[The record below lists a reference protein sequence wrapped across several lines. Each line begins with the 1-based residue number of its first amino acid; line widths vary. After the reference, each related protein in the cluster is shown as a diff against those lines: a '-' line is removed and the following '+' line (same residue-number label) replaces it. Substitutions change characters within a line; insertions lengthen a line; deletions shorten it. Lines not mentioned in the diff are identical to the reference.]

1 MGLLDRLK
9 KPLQENELKK
19 TFTTEENATMS
30 DVIEYALKDITI
42 TREMAE
48 KIGALSQG
56 IHLISDA
63 IASMPVYL
71 YKRLESGERE
81 KVLDNRTVLL
91 NSENSPYSTAFNMKK
106 ALISDF
112 LYYGNGYLDIDRNAD
127 NTIKYLHHIPYHDIT
142 CSSNGEQNKRKLVN
156 TYTYWD
162 YINADAFQVLNLVR
176 NPKNDDLKG
185 QGILQEGVKI
195 ISHANGFEDYTSNTL
210 QNGFFAKAVIEKEG
224 ILSKPSRQSLDGVLK
239 RFFSGTKNAGKVLI
253 LDDGMK
259 LKTVALTP
267 AEIELLNQKEFTI
280 KDIARILKLQPSM
293 LGVATGGM
301 TYTNESE
308 NQLVFLKNAI
318 QPILIL
324 VQNTFN
330 KYLLTEKEKLEGYFY
345 EFSTQELLK
354 MTPDKELKMWGQAV
368 KDMVMLS
375 NEARAKMNWNSIEGL
390 DRPIINLGYGVLNE
404 DGTIT
409 SHKDSKAPKEEPKE
423 EGTAKGGESDDE

>member
-185 QGILQEGVKI
+185 
-195 ISHANGFEDYTSNTL
+195 
-210 QNGFFAKAVIEKEG
+210 
-224 ILSKPSRQSLDGVLK
+224 
-239 RFFSGTKNAGKVLI
+239 
-253 LDDGMK
+253 
-259 LKTVALTP
+259 
-267 AEIELLNQKEFTI
+267 
-280 KDIARILKLQPSM
+280 
-293 LGVATGGM
+293 
-301 TYTNESE
+301 
-308 NQLVFLKNAI
+308 
-318 QPILIL
+318 
-324 VQNTFN
+324 
-330 KYLLTEKEKLEGYFY
+330 
-345 EFSTQELLK
+345 
-354 MTPDKELKMWGQAV
+354 
-368 KDMVMLS
+368 
-375 NEARAKMNWNSIEGL
+375 
-390 DRPIINLGYGVLNE
+390 
-404 DGTIT
+404 
-409 SHKDSKAPKEEPKE
+409 
-423 EGTAKGGESDDE
+423 

>member
-9 KPLQENELKK
+9 KPFQENEPERK
-19 TFTTEENATMS
+19 FSAEEQETLS
-30 DVIEYALKDITI
+30 DVIEYALKDISI

-48 KIGALSQG
+48 KIAALSQG
-56 IHLISDA
+56 VHLISDA

-71 YKRLESGERE
+71 YKRLKNGERE
-81 KVLDNRTVLL
+81 KLVDNRNVLL

-112 LYYGNGYLDIDRNAD
+112 LYYGNGYLDIERNAD

-142 CSSNGEQNKRKLVN
+142 CSNNGVQNKRKLVN

-162 YINADAFQVLNLVR
+162 YINADSFQVLNLVR
-176 NPKNDDLKG
+176 NPKKDDLKG

-195 ISHANGFEDYTSNTL
+195 ISHATGFEDYTSNTL
-210 QNGFFAKAVIEKEG
+210 QNGFFAKAVIEKDG
-224 ILSKPSRQSLDGVLK
+224 ILSKPSRQSLDGVLR

-301 TYTNESE
+301 TYTNEAE

-318 QPILIL
+318 QPILVL

-368 KDMVMLS
+368 KDMIMVS
-375 NEARAKMNWNSIEGL
+375 NEARAKMNWNTLDGL
-390 DRPIINLGYGVLNE
+390 DRPIINLGYGVLKE

-409 SHKDSKAPKEEPKE
+409 SHKDSKTKEEPKE
-423 EGTAKGGESDDE
+423 EDTSKGGESDDE

>member
-127 NTIKYLHHIPYHDIT
+127 QYNKVFTSYHLIMI
-142 CSSNGEQNKRKLVN
+142 SLV
-156 TYTYWD
+156 
-162 YINADAFQVLNLVR
+162 LVM
-176 NPKNDDLKG
+176 
-185 QGILQEGVKI
+185 ESKI
-195 ISHANGFEDYTSNTL
+195 REISKHL
-210 QNGFFAKAVIEKEG
+210 
-224 ILSKPSRQSLDGVLK
+224 
-239 RFFSGTKNAGKVLI
+239 
-253 LDDGMK
+253 
-259 LKTVALTP
+259 
-267 AEIELLNQKEFTI
+267 
-280 KDIARILKLQPSM
+280 
-293 LGVATGGM
+293 
-301 TYTNESE
+301 
-308 NQLVFLKNAI
+308 
-318 QPILIL
+318 
-324 VQNTFN
+324 
-330 KYLLTEKEKLEGYFY
+330 YLL
-345 EFSTQELLK
+345 
-354 MTPDKELKMWGQAV
+354 
-368 KDMVMLS
+368 
-375 NEARAKMNWNSIEGL
+375 GL
-390 DRPIINLGYGVLNE
+390 
-404 DGTIT
+404 
-409 SHKDSKAPKEEPKE
+409 HKC
-423 EGTAKGGESDDE
+423 